1 MTKAQFTF
9 FLFLLLTSVHAQVP
23 QAFSFQGLLVAEDS
37 IQVSEINIDVRVSIL
52 DDTANGTTVYQESHT
67 VLTSSEG
74 LYNLRIGNGNPLTGQ
89 FTDIPWADGDKFIKI
104 EIDRE
109 QDGTFED
116 TGTTQLLSVPYAL
129 VAGSASAKPE
139 IAVNNT
145 IIAGMNSGTI
155 NLNTGITRLPINY
168 FYQWVDG
175 KPEDVF
181 VEFVGLPDNICIKTF
196 GYNNTPLDFN
206 NSFILDDDGVQTIPG
221 GFVNPQTT
229 LDVCDSN
236 IAVEGGNHNLTLI
249 FRTANEILDSLNYTL
264 TIESSPVYSTCFS
277 SLPATFNLETND
289 CDPALIAILDNIVI
303 SESTLTAYNI
313 SDPIDSSIAHQIQI
327 DNLLSPCRENQE
339 LNSDH
344 IPVTEPRLSVRHT
357 SQGNFNFD
365 LLFKAGSPSQ
375 QEDCSF
381 SYGF

>member
-1 MTKAQFTF
+1 M
-9 FLFLLLTSVHAQVP
+9 
-23 QAFSFQGLLVAEDS
+23 
-37 IQVSEINIDVRVSIL
+37 
-52 DDTANGTTVYQESHT
+52 
-67 VLTSSEG
+67 
-74 LYNLRIGNGNPLTGQ
+74 
-89 FTDIPWADGDKFIKI
+89 
-104 EIDRE
+104 
-109 QDGTFED
+109 
-116 TGTTQLLSVPYAL
+116 
-129 VAGSASAKPE
+129 
-139 IAVNNT
+139 
-145 IIAGMNSGTI
+145 
-155 NLNTGITRLPINY
+155 
-168 FYQWVDG
+168 
-175 KPEDVF
+175 
-181 VEFVGLPDNICIKTF
+181 
-196 GYNNTPLDFN
+196 
-206 NSFILDDDGVQTIPG
+206 
-221 GFVNPQTT
+221 NPQTN
-229 LDVCDSN
+229 LDVCDPN

-249 FRTANEILDSLNYTL
+249 FGTANEVLDSLNYTL

-357 SQGNFNFD
+357 NQGNFNFD